1 MSLESKIVVIT
12 PVRDGEWI
20 LDKYLSATSLWA
32 DTIII
37 GLDRCTDNSRS
48 VCNRFNKV
56 QTIEVN
62 NSDVNISLKDN
73 RRQILLEA
81 ARKINKNNIIIAL
94 DVDEIFSAEILNND
108 IIAKIKSLQIGEVLN
123 VRFRELW
130 FSPYLYRS
138 ELLSNW
144 SNRLMPCIWK
154 DDGTDYLVSDWHEAR
169 CPLAGQEIIDLN
181 LLHFA
186 RVAPVL
192 YFSRMRH
199 YILRDAIEN
208 NHNVWITNWIYASVR
223 NEKNMK
229 LSAVPDCW
237 YSPYIQ
243 KDKNFFVFLDSLNNW
258 YNHEIINI
266 LRKNI
271 ITKIYINVI
280 FGM

>member
-108 IIAKIKSLQIGEVLN
+108 IIAKIKSLQI
-123 VRFRELW
+123 
-130 FSPYLYRS
+130 
-138 ELLSNW
+138 
-144 SNRLMPCIWK
+144 
-154 DDGTDYLVSDWHEAR
+154 
-169 CPLAGQEIIDLN
+169 
-181 LLHFA
+181 
-186 RVAPVL
+186 
-192 YFSRMRH
+192 
-199 YILRDAIEN
+199 
-208 NHNVWITNWIYASVR
+208 
-223 NEKNMK
+223 
-229 LSAVPDCW
+229 
-237 YSPYIQ
+237 
-243 KDKNFFVFLDSLNNW
+243 
-258 YNHEIINI
+258 
-266 LRKNI
+266 
-271 ITKIYINVI
+271 
-280 FGM
+280 